1 MTLKEFYEQID
12 SDYKD
17 VIKRLCDEDM
27 IKKFVF
33 KFPEDPSFNDLTDG
47 LKENDAEKAF
57 CAVHTLKGVC
67 SNLGFE
73 RLYEA
78 SYELTEKLRNR
89 VIDNCD
95 ELYNKVE
102 RLYTD
107 LIAAQAGAVCPQRR
121 RLPRR
126 VIFQSRLQV
135 SSAFL
140 CSHLV
145 RKAENID
152 FCSLE
157 VFLYF

>member
-17 VIKRLCDEDM
+17 VIKRLCDENM

-47 LKENDAEKAF
+47 LNENDAEKAF

-89 VIDNCD
+89 EVRTYSWTPKGVKINV
-95 ELYNKVE
+95 YQRTE
-102 RLYTD
+102 RASTKG
-107 LIAAQAGAVCPQRR
+107 I
-121 RLPRR
+121 
-126 VIFQSRLQV
+126 
-135 SSAFL
+135 
-140 CSHLV
+140 
-145 RKAENID
+145 
-152 FCSLE
+152 
-157 VFLYF
+157 